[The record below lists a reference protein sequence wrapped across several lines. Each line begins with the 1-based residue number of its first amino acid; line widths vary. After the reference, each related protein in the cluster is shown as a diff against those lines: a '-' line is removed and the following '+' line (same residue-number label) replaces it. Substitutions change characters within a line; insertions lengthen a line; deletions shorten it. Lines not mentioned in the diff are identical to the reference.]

1 MPTWLRV
8 VALAFLLLVA
18 LVAAVPL
25 GYAGYQFS
33 RVGSGQATRLGVQ
46 VERDGGAPPT
56 DVDVDQT
63 IRVLYTR
70 LVNLGVDSPLLNRS
84 TAPGESVEILLP
96 PMNDPERVK
105 LLLRTSGRLELK
117 PVVGDARMSA
127 AATPEEAA
135 ETPGFDPA
143 THEVLP
149 YVERDSESTAAADP
163 SETRYLAVEK
173 RAVVS
178 GQDMRY
184 ADAIADQFKSENF
197 EITFSLK
204 PEAADRFGRWTESNI
219 GKDLAIVLDGTIR
232 SAPRIQSKITDRGQ
246 ITGRFTKETA
256 ENLAIA
262 LRSGAL
268 PGRIVLTSEQLVPS
282 DRWRYKY
289 GAIAGGFGVVVLLA
303 LAGAAALVWS
313 LVRRKSAPAR

>member
-8 VALAFLLLVA
+8 IALASLLLVA
-18 LVAAVPL
+18 LVAAVPF

-33 RVGSGQATRLGVQ
+33 RLGSGQAMRLGVQ
-46 VERDGGAPPT
+46 VEREGGAPLT

-63 IRVLYTR
+63 VRVLYTR
-70 LVNLGVDSPLLNRS
+70 LANMGVDSPLLTRS

-105 LLLRTSGRLELK
+105 TLLQTFGKLELK
-117 PVVGDARMSA
+117 PVVGDSRMSA
-127 AATPEEAA
+127 APTREEAMQ
-135 ETPGFDPA
+135 TPGFDPA

-149 YVERDSESTAAADP
+149 YVERDSPASDP

-178 GQDMRY
+178 GQDMR
-184 ADAIADQFKSENF
+184 DASAVPDQFKSENS
-197 EITFSLK
+197 EIVFSLK
-204 PEAADRFGRWTESNI
+204 PDAAERFGRWTESNI

-246 ITGRFTKETA
+246 ITGRFTQENA

-268 PGRIVLTSEQLVPS
+268 PGRIVLTSEKLVPS

-289 GAIAGGFGVVVLLA
+289 GVLAAGFGAVVLLA
-303 LAGAAALVWS
+303 LAGSAALLWS
-313 LVRRKSAPAR
+313 LVRRKGAPAR